1 MVCFFMNLLMDENST
16 RKTIIK
22 LLKRSGG
29 MTIEELSKK
38 VNITPMGVRQHLL
51 ALEKKGIVRYI
62 TQKHGIG
69 RPGFVYMLTP
79 KADMFFPKTNA
90 QFAIDILRKLR
101 ELGSPEKFSQVLDAR
116 KKRLLHSCREA
127 LAGTTSRADA
137 LQKIKEVLEADGHI
151 IEITRENGHFHFR
164 NFHCPIREVASE
176 FEEICRHDLSLMKE
190 LLGPGIVMDQN
201 IIQGDIACRYV
212 ISAH

>member
-1 MVCFFMNLLMDENST
+1 MNLLMQEGST
-16 RKTIIK
+16 RQTIIR

-29 MTIEELSKK
+29 MTIEELSRQ

-69 RPGFVYMLTP
+69 RPGFVYMLTAT
-79 KADMFFPKTNA
+79 ADMFFPKTTA
-90 QFAIDILRKLR
+90 QFAIDILK
-101 ELGSPEKFSQVLDAR
+101 ELKETDSPEKFSQVLDAR
-116 KKRLLHSCREA
+116 KKRLLLACREA
-127 LAGTTSRADA
+127 LAGTTSRSEA

-151 IEITRENGHFHFR
+151 IEISRENGHFHFR
-164 NFHCPIREVASE
+164 NFHCPIREVAST
-176 FEEICRHDLSLMKE
+176 FAEICRHDLALMKE
-190 LLGPGIVMDQN
+190 LLGPGVTMDQN
-201 IIQGDIACRYV
+201 IIQGDTACRYV